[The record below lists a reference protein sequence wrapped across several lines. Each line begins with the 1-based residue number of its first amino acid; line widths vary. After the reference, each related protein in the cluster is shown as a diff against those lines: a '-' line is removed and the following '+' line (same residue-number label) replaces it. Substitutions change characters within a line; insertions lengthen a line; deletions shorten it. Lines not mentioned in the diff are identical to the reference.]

1 MAYDG
6 SLGHAKSPG
15 ETRNTE
21 RDDGWNAERNGECWA
36 EEVEEEGWV
45 VVGAEVEVELLVKAE
60 VEEQGK
66 VEVVVEEKA
75 GDEEEGG

>member
-1 MAYDG
+1 M
-6 SLGHAKSPG
+6 
-15 ETRNTE
+15 
-21 RDDGWNAERNGECWA
+21 
-36 EEVEEEGWV
+36 EEEGWV
-45 VVGAEVEVELLVKAE
+45 VVGAEVEEEKQGKVEVELLAEAE